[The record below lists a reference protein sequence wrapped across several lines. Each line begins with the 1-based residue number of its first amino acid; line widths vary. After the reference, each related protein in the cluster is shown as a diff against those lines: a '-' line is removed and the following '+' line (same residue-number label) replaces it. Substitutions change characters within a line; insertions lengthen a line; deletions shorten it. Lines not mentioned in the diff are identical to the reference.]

1 MLNSPLNWRHDLHK
15 QWENFMSG
23 KEYEAQRKK
32 ETEIARELALSDVKE
47 WIKKMPAEKKNKP
60 AIVVGSKTFTPE
72 QIAKEVEDDTE
83 YGKQFAK
90 MLHKSRMELSKRRE

>member
-1 MLNSPLNWRHDLHK
+1 
-15 QWENFMSG
+15 MSG

-32 ETEIARELALSDVKE
+32 EADISKQLALSDVKD
-47 WIKKMPAEKKNKP
+47 WLKKLPAEKKEKA
-60 AIVVGSKTFTPE
+60 AIVVGSKTFTPAE
-72 QIAKEVEDDTE
+72 IAKEVENDTE